1 MAALSRRGLRRTF
14 WLLTFGVIALAGST
28 APEQQESAMV
38 AATQVFTP
46 SPTYQP
52 TGTTFV
58 TPTSTITP
66 TPTPPPPTA
75 IPTVQPVPTLSVLEE
90 GALLSELMADNG
102 GCELPCWWGISP
114 GQTAAQAAKSMF
126 ASQGIGRWD
135 ASFDGSYSVIS
146 LGHPYADSP
155 YYSSDVSLKLWM
167 EGELVQFI
175 DVEGRRR
182 SGEDSFLFDQ
192 DWSQYNLAGIL
203 GSLGKPAYAALF
215 AEIPADSGPHYYQL
229 RLSYPSLGIEIWYL
243 IAPLPLSNGG
253 E

>member
-1 MAALSRRGLRRTF
+1 
-14 WLLTFGVIALAGST
+14 
-28 APEQQESAMV
+28 
-38 AATQVFTP
+38 
-46 SPTYQP
+46 
-52 TGTTFV
+52 
-58 TPTSTITP
+58 
-66 TPTPPPPTA
+66 
-75 IPTVQPVPTLSVLEE
+75 
-90 GALLSELMADNG
+90 
-102 GCELPCWWGISP
+102 
-114 GQTAAQAAKSMF
+114 MF

-135 ASFDGSYSVIS
+135 ASFDGSYSALS

-167 EGELVQFI
+167 EEDLIQFI

-182 SGEDSFLFDQ
+182 PGEDSFLFDQ

-203 GSLGKPAYAALF
+203 GGLGKPAYTALI

-253 E
+253 GQICFGFEYVNFIHLLLYVPERVADAPVGITPNHLDVYTPWQEMTGSEFDTFYETFRDTGEPECVDVEPVAP